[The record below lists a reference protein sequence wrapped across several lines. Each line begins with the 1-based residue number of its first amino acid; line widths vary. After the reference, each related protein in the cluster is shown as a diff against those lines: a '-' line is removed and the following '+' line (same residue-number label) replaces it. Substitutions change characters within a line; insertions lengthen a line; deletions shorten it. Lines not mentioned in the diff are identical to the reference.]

1 MADCSLEPL
10 KIGNNLNI
18 QEEEGGHVNCATPI
32 PGDLRQTKVRWL
44 KHWGK
49 ITQVMLIG
57 KKKKQEANCMYNI
70 NYYGLTF
77 KTTGL
82 EV

>member
-18 QEEEGGHVNCATPI
+18 QEEERGHINCATPI
-32 PGDLRQTKVRWL
+32 PGDLRQTKVRWF

-49 ITQVMLIG
+49 IIQVMLI
-57 KKKKQEANCMYNI
+57 KKKKGSKLHVQY
-70 NYYGLTF
+70 
-77 KTTGL
+77 
-82 EV
+82 